1 MKINNKISHHKK
13 DWTLQS
19 AVIATLESSNQEKA
33 GKKMTKCD
41 RKSLLNMVYDLD
53 EYSKDYELDVEDFD
67 FDLYEQPLE
76 AIPTFKLDMTEALNM
91 TNSLQ
96 YDPNHQERKS
106 QSKKERILH
115 TEETYSTPTSNKK
128 LFCQETKSCC
138 IDETFRTDV
147 CYDSKYKQ
155 FSSFLL
161 KDDALHYSNL
171 GGHDL
176 RASLTLIC
184 ESSEV
189 SFLIIWKVSTSKEI
203 DIEVV
208 PITRSKDHS
217 TNNLLDVCQE
227 IRCIIVDTF
236 SNEKQE
242 KATYEDLFRTVTSLV
257 LDSKERIGMYVLSN
271 LGESAKQASK
281 KSFAKMFESMVSTP
295 NLNVELAQ
303 ELISILDASD
313 KADRLESLPRANM
326 CKDTS
331 TTMPDQI
338 PEVCIVCFDTLE
350 AQSSYHLSGC
360 KHVACVECWEGL
372 IKAARSSG
380 ASSISCPGY
389 KCRAQKL
396 SKRDSAHILFEKK
409 SEDISATSMIEK
421 VDIFN
426 DLIQYR
432 MEKYMMDNTRQV
444 VHCTTPAC
452 TGLFTIRH
460 STHSDVR
467 KSNCKGGDIQLCSCG
482 TSLCIECGKES
493 HAGLRCSESE
503 VIQNDIKNDTLLAEA
518 QTTRWLESNSKPCP
532 KCGMRISKAGGCL
545 HMTCRNCNSY
555 FCWICGGD
563 GAKCGFYR
571 CQQMKI
577 DVYKKDT
584 DLLGLDDN
592 SNFKCEVEL
601 VKFHRKINTRFEKMT
616 RENAAN
622 SSHSDAFDLYLLQ
635 MMLWSTTL
643 RLYKRNKR
651 SDSSLDSVVHCNDKM
666 KTLYEALYGENRY
679 SVDELERVIT
689 ANEKSPVD
697 PQLRNFLREL
707 GPSNLFTYLSLFSHR
722 DTLKS
727 SKTASTILRETQET
741 FAYKGTRSRLKKK
754 DLFFREAP
762 LNKREKRK
770 KEGWKSKKN
779 DEEDDIVDM
788 SGSQKVS
795 AWKGRNI
802 VNTRRY
808 L

>member
-1 MKINNKISHHKK
+1 
-13 DWTLQS
+13 
-19 AVIATLESSNQEKA
+19 
-33 GKKMTKCD
+33 
-41 RKSLLNMVYDLD
+41 
-53 EYSKDYELDVEDFD
+53 
-67 FDLYEQPLE
+67 
-76 AIPTFKLDMTEALNM
+76 
-91 TNSLQ
+91 
-96 YDPNHQERKS
+96 
-106 QSKKERILH
+106 
-115 TEETYSTPTSNKK
+115 
-128 LFCQETKSCC
+128 
-138 IDETFRTDV
+138 
-147 CYDSKYKQ
+147 
-155 FSSFLL
+155 
-161 KDDALHYSNL
+161 
-171 GGHDL
+171 
-176 RASLTLIC
+176 
-184 ESSEV
+184 
-189 SFLIIWKVSTSKEI
+189 
-203 DIEVV
+203 
-208 PITRSKDHS
+208 
-217 TNNLLDVCQE
+217 
-227 IRCIIVDTF
+227 
-236 SNEKQE
+236 
-242 KATYEDLFRTVTSLV
+242 
-257 LDSKERIGMYVLSN
+257 MYVLSN

-295 NLNVELAQ
+295 NLNIELAQ
-303 ELISILDASD
+303 DLISILDASD
-313 KADRLESLPRANM
+313 KADRLESLPRVDM
-326 CKDTS
+326 YKDS
-331 TTMPDQI
+331 SVTMSDEI
-338 PEVCIVCFDTLE
+338 PGVCIVCFDTLE

-360 KHVACVECWEGL
+360 KHVTCVECWEGL
-372 IKAARSSG
+372 LKAARSSG
-380 ASSISCPGY
+380 APSISCPGY

-421 VDIFN
+421 VDVFN

-452 TGLFTIRH
+452 TGLFTNRH
-460 STHSDVR
+460 RTHNDVT

-482 TSLCIECGKES
+482 TSLCIECGKKS
-493 HAGLRCSESE
+493 HVGLRCSESE
-503 VIQNDIKNDTLLAEA
+503 FIQNDIKNDTLLAEA

-532 KCGMRISKAGGCL
+532 KCGMRITKAGGCL

-616 RENAAN
+616 RENAAK

-741 FAYKGTRSRLKKK
+741 FAYKGTRSRLKNK